1 MFFKQDSFKDFLT
14 CMASPLRDFTSQQ
27 DVLSVKTG
35 QTELSEP
42 WVGLRSEMRNR
53 TRHRR
58 SLFSGHSGMNMGS
71 KPDLDMVQ

>member
-1 MFFKQDSFKDFLT
+1 
-14 CMASPLRDFTSQQ
+14 MASPLRDFTSQQ

-42 WVGLRSEMRNR
+42 WVGLRSEMRDR
-53 TRHRR
+53 TRHGR
-58 SLFSGHSGMNMGS
+58 SLFSGHSDLTIGS